1 MANWF
6 FLAVLAMIGYGIQ
19 NFMFKLAAKND
30 HNSIRVNTISM
41 LTVAALSGILYA
53 VSEPEV
59 SGPYF
64 IILVIANGLTY
75 LFANICRI
83 ESFKLTP
90 VKVALP
96 IISIYV
102 ALTPIL
108 AFFIF
113 RERISL
119 LQLAGLTLASF
130 TIVML
135 SREDAKKEERRKQI
149 VLGILF
155 AAVAA
160 VSTSFNNI
168 IGKSAAITGDIT
180 SFMFFSYVFSF
191 IMALGMQK
199 FINKDK
205 NPLIHLINDYNATRI
220 GVLIGIINFGVYY
233 FMLKALVSGPAM
245 LIFPIIGLGMVITM
259 AISSWQETGNLT
271 KKNIVAI
278 GVSIVAVI
286 LLR

>member
-1 MANWF
+1 MTNWF

-19 NFMFKLAAKND
+19 NFLFKVAAERE

-41 LTVAALSGILYA
+41 LTVAALSGILFI

-83 ESFKLTP
+83 ESFNLSP
-90 VKVALP
+90 VKIALP

-113 RERISL
+113 RERITI
-119 LQLAGLTLASF
+119 LQLAGLSLASF
-130 TIVML
+130 TIVIL
-135 SREDAKKEERRKQI
+135 SREDAKKEEHRKQ
-149 VLGILF
+149 VFLGIIF

-160 VSTSFNNI
+160 ASMSFNNI
-168 IGKSAAITGDIT
+168 IGKSAAITGDIA
-180 SFMFFSYVFSF
+180 SFMFFSYMFSF
-191 IMALGMQK
+191 MMALGMQK
-199 FINKDK
+199 FVNKDK
-205 NPLIHLINDYNATRI
+205 NPLSHLINDYNATRM
-220 GVLIGIINFGVYY
+220 GVIIGIINFGVYF

-245 LIFPIIGLGMVITM
+245 LIFPIIGLGAVITM
-259 AISSWQETGNLT
+259 AIASWNQNGKLSI
-271 KKNIVAI
+271 KNIAAI
-278 GVSIVAVI
+278 GISAVAVI
-286 LLR
+286 MLR